1 MPSSGDVLVLV
12 LLVLHVTFAAVWFA
26 NRLGLPSDMRDAIR
40 AMEGPEHGLAQRIRR
55 SVRLDGV
62 GAAGVFVTGGLLVYR
77 RGFGDVDL
85 TVWVG
90 AAVAVGLVVMSFLVT
105 RPARRT
111 LRAALSGG
119 HRPEATA
126 AARRV
131 IGAMSV
137 EGFLWLVALVLMFF

>member
-40 AMEGPEHGLAQRIRR
+40 AMEPRARAGTADQA
-55 SVRLDGV
+55 V
-62 GAAGVFVTGGLLVYR
+62 GAPRRCRRGGVFVTGGLLVYR

-131 IGAMSV
+131 IGAMNV